1 MTRSEYEER
10 QRLGKLIPES
20 EFSLETP
27 YRGWARNFVEAERPI
42 PEAFREAFYEE
53 LTSSHSVEREK
64 LVESVKWFGVR
75 WQK

>member
-1 MTRSEYEER
+1 MNRTEYEER

-20 EFSLETP
+20 EFSLEAP

-53 LTSSHSVEREK
+53 LTSSDSVEREK
-64 LVESVKWFGVR
+64 LEQSLRWFGVR
-75 WQK
+75 WMK